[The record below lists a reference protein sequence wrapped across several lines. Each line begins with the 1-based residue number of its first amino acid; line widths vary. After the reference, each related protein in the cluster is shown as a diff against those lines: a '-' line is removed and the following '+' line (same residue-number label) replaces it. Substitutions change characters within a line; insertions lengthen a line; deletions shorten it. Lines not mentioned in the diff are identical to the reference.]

1 MRRKDREVTNIDE
14 IKQILKDSHVIH
26 SGFRTVDYPYVVPTN
41 FGYEFDDDN
50 QLTLYIHGAP
60 VGHKRE
66 LIKQDGRMGFEIDD
80 GGRLMVPKDPKQNT
94 PSFAY
99 RSVMG
104 YGDAELIED
113 SEIKKHALQVILSHE
128 TGQKLSEFEVPD
140 KTIEY
145 VGIIK
150 ITVKQIT
157 AKAHG
162 GDDPER
168 DEVW

>member
-1 MRRKDREVTNIDE
+1 MRRKDREVVGINE

-26 SGFRTVDYPYVVPTN
+26 SGFRTDDYPYVVPTN

-60 VGHKRE
+60 VGTKRE
-66 LIKQDGRMGFEIDD
+66 LIKKDGRMGFEIDD
-80 GGRLMVPKDPKQNT
+80 GGRLMVPKDPKKNT

-104 YGDAELIED
+104 YGDAELVDDPET
-113 SEIKKHALQVILSHE
+113 KKHALQVVLAHE
-128 TGQKLSEFEVPD
+128 TGQKLSEFEVSE

-150 ITVKQIT
+150 ITVKSFT

-162 GDDPER
+162 GDDPEFK
-168 DEVW
+168 